1 MNIITNTNGVF
12 DSIPPIL
19 NQNRIKEKSEKEA
32 IVTMGMSI
40 CQIGC
45 TGGGQSYRYYR
56 SRH

>member
-1 MNIITNTNGVF
+1 MNVSTNRTTYT
-12 DSIPPIL
+12 IPPIL
-19 NQNRIKEKSEKEA
+19 NQNRIEEQSEKES

>member
-1 MNIITNTNGVF
+1 MNINTNRVF